1 MAIWLFLA
9 TLLAASAAL
18 FFGWRAARIP
28 LAWIAI
34 AVGVSVFAIRLI
46 QPGDYAIPSG
56 GNLISGTLAL
66 GLGALLLILA
76 RPPAQSPSVLA
87 SKVNPERGGPRVWLQ
102 RLLLAASPIV
112 LFLAL
117 YSTLAE
123 LEEVVVL
130 HTTHIDGHPVD
141 LRLWI
146 VEDAGAG
153 WIQMPIAKANDH
165 GLDETQLA
173 MTREGTRSCVDVL
186 RFTDIENTRRVH
198 HLRHAKYLVQRLATR
213 IGVFTQ
219 EPTGNAAVLRITDCE
234 AP

>member
-9 TLLAASAAL
+9 MLLAASAAL

-28 LAWIAI
+28 LAAVAI
-34 AVGVSVFAIRLI
+34 AVGVSVFAIRLL

-56 GNLISGTLAL
+56 GNLISGILAL
-66 GLGALLLILA
+66 GLGALLLFLA
-76 RPPAQSPSVLA
+76 MSPAQG
-87 SKVNPERGGPRVWLQ
+87 EHQGGGARAWLQ

-130 HTTHIDGHPVD
+130 HTTHIEGDPVD

-146 VEDAGAG
+146 VDDAGAG
-153 WIQMPIAKANDH
+153 WIQMPIAKANAH
-165 GLDETQLA
+165 GLGETRLE
-173 MTREGTRSCVDVL
+173 MTRAGVRSCVDVK
-186 RFTDIENTRRVH
+186 RFTDLENTRRVH
-198 HLRHAKYLVQRLATR
+198 SLRHEKYLVQRLATF
-213 IGVFTQ
+213 IGVFTR
-219 EPTGNAAVLRITDCE
+219 EPTGNAAVLRISDCA